1 MKKRLLSLLLAAL
14 MLFGVLGVTALADD
28 APIAPAPDGEAAD
41 PITVYVSISVASE
54 LQIAQVP
61 VEVKDLDASGD
72 FNIDE
77 ALIAAHEQ
85 YFEGGAEGYAHAMTD
100 FGLGITKLWGDDGP
114 SFMYYVNN
122 GFAMGLADPVKEGD
136 SVYAFVMA
144 PDYSDVF
151 TFFDVNSVTA
161 KGNEQ
166 TISLVMSAYAYDANW
181 NLSVVPFAGAVITV
195 DGKETEFV
203 TDAEGK
209 VTVTVSGEGKTVV
222 SARSETLIAPP
233 VCVVNFPAKPI
244 DVFVSVSVKGEL
256 AVPIAAVTVKDLDV
270 SGNFN
275 VDEALIAAHEQLFE
289 GGAEGYASTNGWV
302 TRFWGDD
309 SGFFSFYVN
318 DVGAWSSAD
327 EVQDGDYLYGYIYK
341 DTETWSDTYSSFD
354 GKRVI
359 TANHEV
365 TFPLILNAAVYDMN
379 AGTTVPQPLAGA
391 VITVD
396 GKETEFVTDA
406 EGEVTVTV
414 SGEDR
419 AVISAKSADMNIV
432 PPVCVVYFGAVPYK
446 DVAPTDWFYDD
457 VLWAVA
463 NSITNGTSKTT
474 FSPDAPCTRA
484 QVVTFLWRASGCPEP
499 VGMKMPFADVKQD
512 AYYYK
517 AVQWAVENGITK
529 GTSETAF
536 SPDSACTRGQV
547 VTFLWRT
554 AQEPAVDGVENP
566 FKDLAKD
573 AYYEDAVLWAVENEI
588 TNGTSATT
596 FSPDSTC
603 TRAQIVAFL
612 HRWDVNVVPAETPAP
627 ADPDDPADPADPAE
641 PEDPDD
647 PKDPDEVES
656 VQLDPDET
664 DPAPSDTMSEEPA
677 PGKQDTDNETE
688 EVPYI

>member
-14 MLFGVLGVTALADD
+14 MLFGVLGATALADD
-28 APIAPAPDGEAAD
+28 TPEPIAPAPAD
-41 PITVYVSISVASE
+41 PITVLVAISVKGE
-54 LQIAQVP
+54 LVVPGDAVQVT
-61 VEVKDLDASGD
+61 DRDSSGD

-77 ALIAAHEQ
+77 VMAAAHDA
-85 YFEGGAEGYAHAMTD
+85 YCPGGYASAVGD
-100 FGLGITKLWGDDGP
+100 YGLGMTKLWNDDSGN
-114 SFMYYVNN
+114 FGYYVNDA
-122 GFAMGLADPVKEGD
+122 GAWALTDPVKEGD
-136 SVYAFVMA
+136 FVYAYVYA
-144 PDYSDVF
+144 DGTGYSDQYA
-151 TFFDVNSVTA
+151 FFDSRVLAS
-161 KGNEQ
+161 GENET
-166 TISLVMSAYAYDANW
+166 TIPLTLKAMGFDANW
-181 NLSVVPFAGAVITV
+181 APVEQPVAGAVITV

-209 VTVTVSGEGKTVV
+209 VTVTVSGYGRTVISAKSDKTLLV
-222 SARSETLIAPP
+222 PP
-233 VCVVNFPAKPI
+233 VCVVKFPAKPI

-270 SGNFN
+270 SGDFS

-414 SGEDR
+414 SGEDCV
-419 AVISAKSADMNIV
+419 VISAKSADMNIV

-499 VGMKMPFADVKQD
+499 VGTKMPFADVKQD

-566 FKDLAKD
+566 FKDLAKG

-596 FSPDSTC
+596 FSPEKTC

-641 PEDPDD
+641 PEDPED